1 MTPGTVLITIGR
13 LPKALDFARA
23 FHAAGWTVIVAEPF
37 RHHLTGAS
45 NSVAKRHVTPAPS
58 AGKAAYLEALKQIVV
73 EEGVDLVLPLSEE
86 TMHVAHLRD
95 GLPAGVNVYA
105 PPIEKLLALHDKARF
120 AALAASLGLAVPR
133 TAVLGSADAKTL
145 AETSDYVVKPTLSC
159 SGRGVV
165 FGRAGTTPCPG
176 SADAHQIVQQ
186 QIRGPHFSTFSIAHG
201 GRVSVT
207 VIYRGLVMSG
217 TVAVAFE
224 RVEHAAIAAW
234 VDAFVERT
242 GHTGFISFDFIVDS
256 DGLPQAIE
264 CNPRVTSGVHFIET
278 QDLAASTLDP
288 AAPPPRLRATR
299 EMQQFYPT
307 LTETQGSVFQP
318 ARFGPNLATLIRAKD
333 VSWSAADPWPFVT
346 MPLTSLQ
353 IIVSAIR
360 EGRSFGEV
368 STRDISWFEDAG

>member
-23 FHAAGWTVIVAEPF
+23 FHAAGWTVVVAEPF

-45 NSVAKRHVTPAPS
+45 NAVAKRHVTPAPS

-95 GLPAGVNVYA
+95 CLPPGVNVYA
-105 PPIEKLLALHDKARF
+105 PQVDQLLALHDKARF

-133 TAVLGSADAKTL
+133 TAALGSADAKAL

-165 FGRAGTTPCPG
+165 FGRAGTTPCPA
-176 SADAHQIVQQ
+176 SADARQIVQQ

-201 GRVSVT
+201 GRVRVT

-234 VDAFVERT
+234 VEAFVART
-242 GHTGFISFDFIVDS
+242 NHTGFISFDFIVDS
-256 DGLPQAIE
+256 DGRPQAIE

-278 QDLAASTLDP
+278 QDLAAATLD
-288 AAPPPRLRATR
+288 ATASPPRLRVAR

-307 LTETQGSVFQP
+307 LTETQGSVFDP
-318 ARFGPNLATLIRAKD
+318 ARFGKNLRTLIGAKD
-333 VSWSAADPWPFVT
+333 VSWSPADPWPFVT
-346 MPLTSLQ
+346 MPVTAFQ
-353 IIVSAIR
+353 IIAASIR
-360 EGRSFGEV
+360 DGRSFGEV
-368 STRDISWFEDAG
+368 STRDISWFEDPG